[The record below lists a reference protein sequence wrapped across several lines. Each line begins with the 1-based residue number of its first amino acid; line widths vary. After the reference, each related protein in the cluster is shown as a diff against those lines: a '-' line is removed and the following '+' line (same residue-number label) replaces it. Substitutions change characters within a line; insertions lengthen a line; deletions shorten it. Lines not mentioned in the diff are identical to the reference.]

1 MEATEPHPASPGF
14 LYRESGGNCQACA
27 TVRYESFRGKI
38 IVLKNWKFWFGMV
51 ISAIALYLTLRDVD
65 FGAFIQAV
73 ITAHTLWLVPAA
85 ASFMAGLAVRALRWA
100 TLMGEAPFNTTFHA
114 MNIGY
119 MLNMVL
125 PFRVGEIGRAVVIGQ
140 RTDVSAATA
149 LSSIVVER
157 LLDLAAV
164 VLMFLVFAQFIPM
177 DAALSR
183 AATISA
189 GLIAILLIG
198 VGVVIWQS
206 ARFEGILAG
215 LLARFPRINAQRWLQ
230 RYRDFCAGF
239 KLINSGKRF
248 AIVLLTTLGIW
259 LAQLLVTYFVMA
271 AFLPPRMDQAG
282 LMLVAANL
290 GGAAPSAPGGLG
302 PVQFFARTALVV
314 PFNIDPTQATAFVF
328 VWSLAQ
334 QLALIVLG
342 MIGMVRIGLS
352 FGQLRPAKAA

>member
-1 MEATEPHPASPGF
+1 
-14 LYRESGGNCQACA
+14 
-27 TVRYESFRGKI
+27 
-38 IVLKNWKFWFGMV
+38 VLKNWKFWLGMV
-51 ISAIALYLTLRDVD
+51 ISAVALYLTLRDVD
-65 FGAFIQAV
+65 FAAFVQAMATAHAAWFLPGAF
-73 ITAHTLWLVPAA
+73 LFLG
-85 ASFMAGLAVRALRWA
+85 GLAIRALRWA
-100 TLMGEAPFNTTFHA
+100 TLMGEAPFNITFHA

-164 VLMFLVFAQFIPM
+164 VLMFVVFAQFIPM
-177 DAALSR
+177 DAVLAR

-189 GLIAILLIG
+189 GLVVVLLIG

-206 ARFEGILAG
+206 ARFEGILARV
-215 LLARFPRINAQRWLQ
+215 LAHLPRVNAQRWLQ

-239 KLINSGKRF
+239 KLINSGRRL

-259 LAQLLVTYFVMA
+259 LAQILITWFAMA
-271 AFLPPRMDQAG
+271 AFLPARMDQAG

-314 PFNIDPTQATAFVF
+314 PFNVDPTQATAFVF

-342 MIGMVRIGLS
+342 MVGMVRIGLS
-352 FGQLRPAKAA
+352 FGQLRPARAA

>member
-1 MEATEPHPASPGF
+1 M
-14 LYRESGGNCQACA
+14 LR
-27 TVRYESFRGKI
+27 
-38 IVLKNWKFWFGMV
+38 NWKFWLGMV
-51 ISAIALYLTLRDVD
+51 ISAAALYLTLRDVD
-65 FGAFIQAV
+65 FAAFIRAVATAQA
-73 ITAHTLWLVPAA
+73 AWFLPAA
-85 ASFMAGLAVRALRWA
+85 LAFLGGLAIRALRWA
-100 TLMGEAPFNTTFHA
+100 TLLGEAPLNTTFHA

-206 ARFEGILAG
+206 ARFEGILAR
-215 LLARFPRINAQRWLQ
+215 LLARVPRINAQGWLR

-239 KLINSGKRF
+239 KLINSGRRL

-259 LAQLLVTYFVMA
+259 LAQLLIAGFAMA
-271 AFLPPRMDQAG
+271 AFLPARLDQAG

-302 PVQFFARTALVV
+302 PVQFFARVALVM
-314 PFNIDPTQATAFVF
+314 PFNVDPTQATALVF

-334 QLALIVLG
+334 HLALIALG
-342 MIGMVRIGLS
+342 MVGMVRVGLS
-352 FGQLRPAKAA
+352 FGQLRPAEAA